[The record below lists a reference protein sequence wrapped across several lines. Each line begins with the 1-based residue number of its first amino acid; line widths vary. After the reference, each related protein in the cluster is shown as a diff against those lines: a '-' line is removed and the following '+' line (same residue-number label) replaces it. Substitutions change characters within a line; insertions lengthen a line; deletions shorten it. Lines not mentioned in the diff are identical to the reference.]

1 MMGKKLKTVIRGN
14 TVYEIDKFSKKP
26 KHIMHDV
33 DTYFKLRKTD
43 NEEENEEREIPEREE
58 PKQIS
63 SHSRF
68 KSIQNLAIGNSKKS
82 TIIKEADGLN
92 KDIIIDETE
101 HEPNPEKYAYIKYDT
116 KYRKSKK
123 VIKPKRKIVKKTV
136 KKCRCKK

>member
-1 MMGKKLKTVIRGN
+1 MGKKVKTVIRGN

-33 DTYFKLRKTD
+33 DTYFKLRNTDEND
-43 NEEENEEREIPEREE
+43 NEEERIPEREE

-63 SHSRF
+63 SHTRF
-68 KSIQNLAIGNSKKS
+68 KNIQNLAIGNSKKT
-82 TIIKEADGLN
+82 TIIKEADGLD

-101 HEPNPEKYAYIKYDT
+101 HKANPEKYAYTKYDT

-123 VIKPKRKIVKKTV
+123 GKPSKRKPV